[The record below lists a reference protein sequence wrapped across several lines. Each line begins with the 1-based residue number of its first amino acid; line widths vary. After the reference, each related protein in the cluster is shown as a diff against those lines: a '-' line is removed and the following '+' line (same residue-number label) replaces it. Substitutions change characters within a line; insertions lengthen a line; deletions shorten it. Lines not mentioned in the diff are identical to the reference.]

1 MVRGIQHY
9 HKKLRRHA
17 IDGVTTRNILL
28 EETAGVIQVIISEV
42 RPTKDRDG
50 FTIGYHVRPVSQQWF
65 LTFEEAISAAEVAF
79 NSGLDSGFHEVNA
92 DTSVGN

>member
-42 RPTKDRDG
+42 RPTLPLK
-50 FTIGYHVRPVSQQWF
+50 FAKCQPVCLNYRSRIT
-65 LTFEEAISAAEVAF
+65 LEKVPSGKVEAIVQDGPG
-79 NSGLDSGFHEVNA
+79 GL
-92 DTSVGN
+92 